1 MRRSLCFALVLLTL
15 GAPVSRGQTID
26 VAKSYFD
33 RGRASYANG
42 ELDRAIDDFS
52 VAIMFDPA
60 YAVAYY
66 GRGNAKRAN
75 GDFLGAISD
84 YSNAIEINSRYA
96 MAYYNRA
103 RVWQERRDF
112 NRAIADFTIT
122 IKLNPSFALT
132 YANRGLI
139 KLLQGRSE
147 DAQRDFDQ
155 CLTLDDSLRR
165 LLMERIKEVRRALGT
180 R

>member
-1 MRRSLCFALVLLTL
+1 MRRSLFFALVLLTL

-26 VAKSYFD
+26 AAKSYFD

-84 YSNAIEINSRYA
+84 YSNAIQISPRF
-96 MAYYNRA
+96 
-103 RVWQERRDF
+103 WQ
-112 NRAIADFTIT
+112 A
-122 IKLNPSFALT
+122 
-132 YANRGLI
+132 YANRGAALFV
-139 KLLQGRSE
+139 QGDTDGAIADCDKAISINSRTAE
-147 DAQRDFDQ
+147 A
-155 CLTLDDSLRR
+155 TR
-165 LLMERIKEVRRALGT
+165 LVNNRLPGSRLAPIFTKPINPIPSSISRPHFSPNLNA
-180 R
+180 